1 MSELSRSPVK
11 LMDSVEV
18 LRPFEFRS
26 RRSLCLARKKHKL
39 VSGSPKDKHTY
50 SWLLKSMDEDSS
62 SGHSVIIEVISQEL
76 KKTTR
81 LRPKKPEY
89 PLILLMLKAAGG
101 FIKIY
106 YGIYILS
113 RL

>member
-76 KKTTR
+76 RR
-81 LRPKKPEY
+81 LLDCGQKPEY